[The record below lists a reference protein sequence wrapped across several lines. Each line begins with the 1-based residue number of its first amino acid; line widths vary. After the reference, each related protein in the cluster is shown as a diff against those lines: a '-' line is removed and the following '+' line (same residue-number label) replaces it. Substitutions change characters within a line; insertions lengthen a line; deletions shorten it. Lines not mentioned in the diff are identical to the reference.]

1 MFAADLCPG
10 TIKSAESLRGGC
22 YEDNQQQDAVMFL
35 QSSEPPPP
43 PSISN
48 PALSLDKTGIGGKE
62 GRRGKV
68 VGEEWGD
75 KNPSEGVYLLST
87 PPKRSIFL
95 IWVRVIIFH
104 ITALGSRV
112 KWLIF

>member
-1 MFAADLCPG
+1 MN
-10 TIKSAESLRGGC
+10 GG
-22 YEDNQQQDAVMFL
+22 E
-35 QSSEPPPP
+35 
-43 PSISN
+43 
-48 PALSLDKTGIGGKE
+48 GG
-62 GRRGKV
+62 GN
-68 VGEEWGD
+68 